1 VYTYNSS
8 YTGGIGKRTKVQSS
22 PRQKLETLHEKLP
35 KAKKKKKKEKCW
47 RHGSND
53 TALA

>member
-1 VYTYNSS
+1 VVVYTYNSS

-35 KAKKKKKKEKCW
+35 KAKKKRKMLETWLK
-47 RHGSND
+47 
-53 TALA
+53 